1 MSSNKGWKGGYS
13 DSEYLGDPS
22 NIKDRQFASAGSPGY
37 DTPGDIAND
46 MPGPTA
52 DIYMVPDF
60 QGQSGQGANQST
72 DRPMGS
78 S

>member
-1 MSSNKGWKGGYS
+1 MSSIKSGGFS
-13 DSEYLGDPS
+13 DSKYLGNPA
-22 NIKDRQFASAGSPGY
+22 KMADRQFASSGAPGY

>member
-1 MSSNKGWKGGYS
+1 MDKGWKGGYS
-13 DSEYLGDPS
+13 DTEFLGNPA
-22 NIKDRQFASAGSPGY
+22 KAVDRQFSSTSPGY
-37 DTPGDIAND
+37 LGGENIAD
-46 MPGPTA
+46 SEPGPTA

-78 S
+78 T